1 MLNFSLSSVIMAV
14 LTSNLLIVILSVI
27 FLNRSILY
35 KFGLPLLGIFG
46 VLITLRMLMPFE
58 FNNITKNI
66 CLPERFSKAIVF
78 YMPST
83 YTNTILW
90 KNNFNMAYFY
100 SSMDNWIFNTTIPL
114 YLY

>member
-46 VLITLRMLMPFE
+46 VLITLRMLMPGGGWDSHAGRRGGGFRAHSE
-58 FNNITKNI
+58 GA
-66 CLPERFSKAIVF
+66 S
-78 YMPST
+78 
-83 YTNTILW
+83 
-90 KNNFNMAYFY
+90 
-100 SSMDNWIFNTTIPL
+100 
-114 YLY
+114 

>member
-14 LTSNLLIVILSVI
+14 LSSNLLIVILSVI

-58 FNNITKNI
+58 FNNITKN
-66 CLPERFSKAIVF
+66 
-78 YMPST
+78 
-83 YTNTILW
+83 
-90 KNNFNMAYFY
+90 NFNMAYFY